1 METTIKAAQIG
12 ARWAA
17 FRETADLSEYDET
30 KLHDWR
36 FEGADC
42 TTGSLIRASDGVTD
56 FGLARDKS
64 GFQDSAGYATA
75 YDVSFGVVHLH
86 SVTGPGVSLT
96 SPTRAQVEGLP
107 PTILRE
113 YVSRADASR
122 GVTNADLDSLRKP
135 KEATGKG
142 EQDVPEKKELKAKA

>member
-30 KLHDWR
+30 KITDWR

-75 YDVSFGVVHLH
+75 YDVSFGVVHLR
-86 SVTGPGVSLT
+86 SVTGPSVNLT
-96 SPTRAQVEGLP
+96 NPTRAQVESLP
-107 PTILRE
+107 LAILRE
-113 YVSRADASR
+113 YVFRADASR

-135 KEATGKG
+135 KSEEDK
-142 EQDVPEKKELKAKA
+142 DEKKEPKAKA